1 MSKYVPQQIPELMP
15 LHLPKDMHEP
25 QNVAQQVLA
34 QQLFEQQFQATAEIV
49 CHAPGRVNLIGDHTD
64 YNDGFVLP
72 AAINYGTTIAAS
84 VREDNLVKVY
94 AHDCD
99 QQTNEFHL
107 KEIAFDQQMMW
118 SNYVKGT
125 LQALLKKHPGIKGA
139 NLVVTGNVPQGAGL
153 SSSAS
158 FEIAILKVFAKL
170 YHLDL
175 DGISAALLGQQAEND
190 FVGCNCG
197 IMDQLISAMG
207 QKSHAMLLDCK
218 DLSFEDAPIP
228 DDLTL
233 FIVNSNVKRG
243 LVDSAYNL
251 RRQQCEQ
258 VAQYFGVSA
267 LRDVTLDQLNSAKE
281 QLEPVLFKRA
291 RHVISENSRAVIT
304 FNALKNNDM
313 KTISEAMKASHHSLR
328 DDFEVTTKEMDGLVA
343 IIDGVLGNDG
353 GVRMTGGGFGGCVV
367 ALVPTTL
374 VSQVKEAVNSKYE
387 QTFGLKPSIYLCTAT
402 QGAFR

>member
-1 MSKYVPQQIPELMP
+1 MNFPVSDPQDFKQQALVQI
-15 LHLPKDMHEP
+15 
-25 QNVAQQVLA
+25 
-34 QQLFEQQFQATAEIV
+34 LFKQQFLRSAALV
-49 CHAPGRVNLIGDHTD
+49 CHAPGRVNIIGDHTD

-84 VREDNLVKVY
+84 KREDRIVKVY
-94 AHDCD
+94 AHDCG
-99 QQTNEFHL
+99 QQINEFSL
-107 KEIAFDQQMMW
+107 DDIIFDQEMMW

-125 LQALLKKHPGIKGA
+125 LQALMKKHPEIKGA

-158 FEIAILKVFAKL
+158 FEIAILKAFTQL
-170 YHLDL
+170 YQLDL
-175 DGISAALLGQQAEND
+175 NGVNAALIGQQAEND

-207 QKSHAMLLDCK
+207 QQGHAMLLDCK

-251 RRQQCEQ
+251 RRQQCEA
-258 VAQYFGVSA
+258 VAKYFGVSA
-267 LRDVTLDQLNSAKE
+267 LREVTME
-281 QLEPVLFKRA
+281 QLTAAEAEIEPELFKRA
-291 RHVISENSRAVIT
+291 RHVVSENARAVGT
-304 FNALKNNDM
+304 LKALKANDM
-313 KTISEAMKASHHSLR
+313 ATISAEMKASHISLR
-328 DDFEVTTKEMDGLVA
+328 DDFEVTTKEMDGLVDM
-343 IIDGVLGNDG
+343 IDSVLGDQG

-367 ALVPTTL
+367 ALVPNDL
-374 VSQVKEAVNSKYE
+374 VTKVTDIINSKYE
-387 QTFGLKPSIYLCTAT
+387 QEFGLSPSIYHCNAS

>member
-1 MSKYVPQQIPELMP
+1 MTQFISEQQGIEQQEL
-15 LHLPKDMHEP
+15 
-25 QNVAQQVLA
+25 VI
-34 QQLFEQQFQATAEIV
+34 QLFEQQFKRSPEMV

-84 VREDNLVKVY
+84 VRADNLIKVY

-99 QQTNEFHL
+99 QQTNEFSL
-107 KEIAFDQQMMW
+107 DDISFDQQMMW

-125 LQALLKKHPGIKGA
+125 LQALMKKHPEINGA

-158 FEIAILKVFAKL
+158 FEIAILKTFAQL
-170 YHLDL
+170 YQLDL
-175 DGISAALLGQQAEND
+175 DGISAALIGQQAEND

-207 QKSHAMLLDCK
+207 QQGHAMLLDCR

-228 DDLTL
+228 EDLTL

-243 LVDSAYNL
+243 LVDSEYNL
-251 RRQQCEQ
+251 RREQCEK
-258 VAQYFGVSA
+258 VAQFFGKSA
-267 LRDVTLDQLNSAKE
+267 LREVTLAQLNSAKE
-281 QLEPVLFKRA
+281 FIEPVLFRRA
-291 RHVISENSRAVIT
+291 RHVITENTRAVT
-304 FNALKNNDM
+304 TLKALKNNDM
-313 KTISEAMKASHHSLR
+313 ATISIAMKESHLSLR
-328 DDFEVTTKEMDGLVA
+328 DDFEVTTKEMDGLVD
-343 IIDGVLGNDG
+343 IIDSVLGSNG
-353 GVRMTGGGFGGCVV
+353 GVRMTGGGFGGCIV
-367 ALVPTTL
+367 ALVPTAM
-374 VSQVKEAVNSKYE
+374 VEQVKNAVNSRYE
-387 QTFGLKPSIYLCTAT
+387 KEFHLTPSIYLCTAT

>member
-1 MSKYVPQQIPELMP
+1 MTLSSSEQGHEQQL
-15 LHLPKDMHEP
+15 LV
-25 QNVAQQVLA
+25 QT
-34 QQLFEQQFQATAEIV
+34 LFEQQFQRSAEIV
-49 CHAPGRVNLIGDHTD
+49 CHAPGRVNIIGDHTD

-72 AAINYGTTIAAS
+72 AAINYGTSIAAS
-84 VREDNLVKVY
+84 AREDNVVKVY

-99 QQTNEFHL
+99 QQINEFIL
-107 KEIAFDQQMMW
+107 SEIVFDQQMMW

-125 LQALLKKHPGIKGA
+125 LQALMKKYPDIKGA

-158 FEIAILKVFAKL
+158 FEIAILKAFAEL
-170 YHLDL
+170 YQLDL
-175 DGISAALLGQQAEND
+175 NGINAALLGQQAEND

-207 QKSHAMLLDCK
+207 QKDHAMLLDCK

-243 LVDSAYNL
+243 LVDSEYNL
-251 RRQQCEQ
+251 RREQCEA
-258 VAQYFGVSA
+258 VANHFGVSA
-267 LRDVTLDQLNSAKE
+267 LRDVTLAQLNADKANI
-281 QLEPVLFKRA
+281 EPVLFKRA
-291 RHVISENSRAVIT
+291 RHVISENERAVST
-304 FNALKNNDM
+304 LKALKNNDM
-313 KTISEAMKASHHSLR
+313 ATISAAMKASHNSLR
-328 DDFEVTTKEMDGLVA
+328 DDFEVTTKEMDGLVDM
-343 IIDGVLGNDG
+343 IDGVVGDEG

-367 ALVPTTL
+367 ALVPTEL
-374 VSQVKEAVNSKYE
+374 VAQVEYVVNNKYE
-387 QTFGLKPSIYLCTAT
+387 SAFGLTPSIYLCTAT

>member
-1 MSKYVPQQIPELMP
+1 MAQLFPEQQ
-15 LHLPKDMHEP
+15 HS
-25 QNVAQQVLA
+25 AQQKLA
-34 QQLFEQQFQATAEIV
+34 QQLFEQQFQRVAELV
-49 CHAPGRVNLIGDHTD
+49 CYAPGRVNLIGDHTD

-84 VREDNLVKVY
+84 TREDNLVKVY

-99 QQTNEFHL
+99 QQTNEFSL
-107 KEIAFDQQMMW
+107 NEISFDQQMMW

-125 LQALLKKHPGIKGA
+125 LQALMKKHPDIKGA

-158 FEIAILKVFAKL
+158 FEIAILKAFSQL
-170 YHLDL
+170 YQLDL
-175 DGISAALLGQQAEND
+175 DGISAALIGQQAEND

-207 QKSHAMLLDCK
+207 QQGHAMLLDCK

-228 DDLTL
+228 ANLTL

-243 LVDSAYNL
+243 LVDSEYNL
-251 RRQQCEQ
+251 RREQCEQ
-258 VAQYFGVSA
+258 VAEHFGVSA
-267 LRDVTLDQLNSAKE
+267 LREVSLTQLNADKE
-281 QLEPVLFKRA
+281 HIDPELFKRA
-291 RHVISENSRAVIT
+291 RHVISENARAVAT
-304 FNALKNNDM
+304 LKALKNNDM
-313 KTISEAMKASHHSLR
+313 ATISVAMKEAHAALR
-328 DDFEVTTKEMDGLVA
+328 DDFEVTTKELDGLVEMIA
-343 IIDGVLGNDG
+343 KVLGAKG

-367 ALVPTTL
+367 ALVPTTM
-374 VSQVKEAVNSKYE
+374 VEQVKEVVENNYE
-387 QTFGLKPSIYLCTAT
+387 KEFGLKPSIYICTAT

>member
-1 MSKYVPQQIPELMP
+1 MISVALEQKELEQQALVQI
-15 LHLPKDMHEP
+15 
-25 QNVAQQVLA
+25 
-34 QQLFEQQFQATAEIV
+34 LFEQQFQHSAELV
-49 CHAPGRVNLIGDHTD
+49 CHAPGRVNIIGDHTD

-84 VREDNLVKVY
+84 VRDDKIIKVY

-99 QQTNEFHL
+99 QQTNEFSL
-107 KEIAFDQQMMW
+107 TEIVFDQQMMW
-118 SNYVKGT
+118 SNYVRGT
-125 LQALLKKHPGIKGA
+125 LQALLKKHPEINGA

-158 FEIAILKVFAKL
+158 FEIAILKTFTQL
-170 YHLDL
+170 YQLEL
-175 DGISAALLGQQAEND
+175 NGINAALIGQQAEND

-207 QKSHAMLLDCK
+207 QQGHAMLLDCK

-251 RRQQCEQ
+251 RRQQCEA
-258 VAQYFGVSA
+258 VAKYFGVSA
-267 LRDVTLDQLNSAKE
+267 LRDVTMAQLNAAEKE
-281 QLEPVLFKRA
+281 IEPELFKRA
-291 RHVISENSRAVIT
+291 RHVVSENTRAVNT
-304 FNALKNNDM
+304 LKALKANDM
-313 KTISEAMKASHHSLR
+313 ATISAEMKASHISLR
-328 DDFEVTTKEMDGLVA
+328 DDFEVTTKEMDGLVEM
-343 IIDGVLGNDG
+343 IDSVLGTKG

-367 ALVPTTL
+367 ALVPNNL
-374 VSQVKEAVNSKYE
+374 VTEVTDIVNRKYE
-387 QTFGLKPSIYLCTAT
+387 QEFGLTASIYHCTAS

>member
-1 MSKYVPQQIPELMP
+1 MTSVALEQKELEQQALVQI
-15 LHLPKDMHEP
+15 
-25 QNVAQQVLA
+25 
-34 QQLFEQQFQATAEIV
+34 LFEQLFQCSAEIV

-84 VREDNLVKVY
+84 AREDDLVKVY

-99 QQTNEFHL
+99 QETNEFSL
-107 KEIAFDQQMMW
+107 AEIMFDQQMMW

-125 LQALLKKHPGIKGA
+125 LEALIKHHPKIKGA

-158 FEIAILKVFAKL
+158 FEIAILKAFTQL
-170 YHLDL
+170 YQLEL
-175 DGISAALLGQQAEND
+175 NGVTAALIGQQAEND

-207 QKSHAMLLDCK
+207 QKGHAMLLDCK

-243 LVDSAYNL
+243 LVGSAYNL
-251 RRQQCEQ
+251 RRQQCEA
-258 VAQYFGVSA
+258 VAKYFGVSA
-267 LRDVTLDQLNSAKE
+267 LREVTMKQLNAAEDKI
-281 QLEPVLFKRA
+281 EPELFKRA
-291 RHVISENSRAVIT
+291 RHVVSENDRAVAT
-304 FNALKNNDM
+304 LKALKANDM
-313 KTISEAMKASHHSLR
+313 ATISMAMKESHISLR
-328 DDFEVTTKEMDGLVA
+328 DDFEVTTKEMDGLVDM
-343 IIDGVLGNDG
+343 IDSVLGTNG

-367 ALVPTTL
+367 ALVPTAM
-374 VSQVKEAVNSKYE
+374 VEQVKAVVNSRYE
-387 QTFGLKPSIYLCTAT
+387 KEFGLAPNIYLCTAT

>member
-1 MSKYVPQQIPELMP
+1 MNFPVSDPQDFKQQALVQI
-15 LHLPKDMHEP
+15 
-25 QNVAQQVLA
+25 
-34 QQLFEQQFQATAEIV
+34 LFKQQFQDSAALV
-49 CHAPGRVNLIGDHTD
+49 CHAPGRVNIIGDHTD

-84 VREDNLVKVY
+84 KREDRIVKVY
-94 AHDCD
+94 AHDCG
-99 QQTNEFHL
+99 QQINEFSL
-107 KEIAFDQQMMW
+107 DDIIFDQEMMW

-125 LQALLKKHPGIKGA
+125 LQALMKKHPEIKGA

-158 FEIAILKVFAKL
+158 FEIAILKAFTQL
-170 YHLDL
+170 YQLDL
-175 DGISAALLGQQAEND
+175 NGVNAALIGQQAEND

-207 QKSHAMLLDCK
+207 QQGHAMLLDCK

-251 RRQQCEQ
+251 RRQQCEA
-258 VAQYFGVSA
+258 VAKYFGVSA
-267 LRDVTLDQLNSAKE
+267 LREVTME
-281 QLEPVLFKRA
+281 QLTAAEAEIEPELFKRA
-291 RHVISENSRAVIT
+291 RHVVSENARAVGT
-304 FNALKNNDM
+304 LKALKANDM
-313 KTISEAMKASHHSLR
+313 ATISAEMKASHISLR
-328 DDFEVTTKEMDGLVA
+328 DDFEVTTKEMDGLVDM
-343 IIDGVLGNDG
+343 IDSVLGDQG

-367 ALVPTTL
+367 ALVPNDYCL
-374 VSQVKEAVNSKYE
+374 CYRAVVPCLMGFS
-387 QTFGLKPSIYLCTAT
+387 
-402 QGAFR
+402 

>member
-1 MSKYVPQQIPELMP
+1 MNFPVSDPQDFKQQALVQI
-15 LHLPKDMHEP
+15 
-25 QNVAQQVLA
+25 
-34 QQLFEQQFQATAEIV
+34 LFEQQFQDSAALV
-49 CHAPGRVNLIGDHTD
+49 CHAPGRVNIIGDHTD

-84 VREDNLVKVY
+84 KREDRIVKVY
-94 AHDCD
+94 AHDCG
-99 QQTNEFHL
+99 QQINEFSL
-107 KEIAFDQQMMW
+107 DDISFDQEMMW

-125 LQALLKKHPGIKGA
+125 LQALMKKHPEIKGA

-158 FEIAILKVFAKL
+158 FEIAILKAFTQL
-170 YHLDL
+170 YQLDL
-175 DGISAALLGQQAEND
+175 NGVNAALIGQQAEND

-207 QKSHAMLLDCK
+207 QQGHAMLLDCK

-251 RRQQCEQ
+251 RRQQCEA
-258 VAQYFGVSA
+258 VAKYFGVSA
-267 LRDVTLDQLNSAKE
+267 LREVTMDQLTAAEE
-281 QLEPVLFKRA
+281 QIEPELFKRA
-291 RHVISENSRAVIT
+291 RHVVSENARAVAT
-304 FNALKNNDM
+304 LNALKANDM
-313 KTISEAMKASHHSLR
+313 ATISAEMKASHISLR
-328 DDFEVTTKEMDGLVA
+328 DDFEVTTKEMDGLVDM
-343 IIDGVLGNDG
+343 IDSVLGDQG

-367 ALVPTTL
+367 ALVPNDL
-374 VSQVKEAVNSKYE
+374 VTKVTDIINSKYE
-387 QTFGLKPSIYLCTAT
+387 QEFGLSPSIYHCTAS

>member
-1 MSKYVPQQIPELMP
+1 MTQSVSEQKTLVE
-15 LHLPKDMHEP
+15 
-25 QNVAQQVLA
+25 V
-34 QQLFEQQFQATAEIV
+34 LFEQQFKRSATIV

-84 VREDNLVKVY
+84 PREDNIVKVY
-94 AHDCD
+94 AHDCK
-99 QQTNEFHL
+99 QQTNAFSL
-107 KEIAFDQQMMW
+107 NEIIFDQQMMW

-125 LQALLKKHPGIKGA
+125 LQALMRMYPEIKGA
-139 NLVVTGNVPQGAGL
+139 DLVVTGNVPQGAGL

-158 FEIAILKVFAKL
+158 FEIAILKVFAQL
-170 YHLDL
+170 YQLTL
-175 DGISAALLGQQAEND
+175 DGVNAALIGQQAEND

-207 QKSHAMLLDCK
+207 QKDQAMLLDCK

-243 LVDSAYNL
+243 LVDSEYNL
-251 RRQQCEQ
+251 RREQCEA
-258 VAQYFGVSA
+258 VANHFGVSA
-267 LRDVTLDQLNSAKE
+267 LRDVTLAQLDADKE
-281 QLEPVLFKRA
+281 QIERVLFKRA
-291 RHVISENSRAVIT
+291 RHVISENERAVST
-304 FNALKNNDM
+304 FQALKNNDM
-313 KTISEAMKASHHSLR
+313 ATISAAMKASHNSLR
-328 DDFEVTTKEMDGLVA
+328 DDFEVTTKEMDGLVKM
-343 IIDGVLGNDG
+343 IDHVLADKG

-367 ALVPTTL
+367 ALVPSNL
-374 VSQVKEAVNSKYE
+374 VARVNEVVNNQYE
-387 QTFGLKPSIYLCTAT
+387 NQFGLKPSVYLCTAT